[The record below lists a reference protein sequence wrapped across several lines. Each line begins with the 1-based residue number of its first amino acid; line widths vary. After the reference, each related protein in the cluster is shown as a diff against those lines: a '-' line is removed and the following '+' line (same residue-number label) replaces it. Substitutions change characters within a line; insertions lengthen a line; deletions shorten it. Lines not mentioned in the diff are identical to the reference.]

1 MLGKL
6 KKIIILAVML
16 SLIIPLAPSRASAA
30 DDSVMM
36 QNIFKDAFY
45 GGAVGSLVGL
55 GFMLLT
61 DKPQDHLRYIAYG
74 AGGGIIAGAAI
85 GVASSTKAL
94 AEIQDGKITLNV
106 PEVKTDIIQ
115 DKRDEKIEVV
125 RTLSL
130 LRYSF

>member
-1 MLGKL
+1 MLVKF
-6 KKIIILAVML
+6 KKVIILAVML
-16 SLIIPLAPSRASAA
+16 SLIIPLAPSHASAA
-30 DDSVMM
+30 DDSAMM
-36 QNIFKDAFY
+36 QNVFKDTLY
-45 GGAVGSLVGL
+45 GGAIGAVIGV

-61 DKPQDHLRYIAYG
+61 GEPTDHWNYVAYG

-85 GVASSTKAL
+85 GMASSTKAL
-94 AEIQDGKITLNV
+94 AEIEGGKITLNV
-106 PEVKTDIIQ
+106 PEIKTDIIQ